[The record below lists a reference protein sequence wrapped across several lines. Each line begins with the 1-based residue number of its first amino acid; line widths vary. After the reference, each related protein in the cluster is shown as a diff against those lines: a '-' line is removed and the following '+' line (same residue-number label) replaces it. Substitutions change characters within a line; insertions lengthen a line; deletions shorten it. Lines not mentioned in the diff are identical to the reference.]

1 MFSVV
6 FVWMKR
12 WLPKVSWFLLF
23 MSLSFGIQ
31 FYKILNGFD
40 YTMFVMKFISNM
52 TKIWHVFVVLLLSQE
67 FWFYTSNAQLA
78 LITFK
83 QCFIK
88 CQHLMRNIEPKYFSF
103 QYCVWKKSL
112 HVTFTLISKLWP
124 NVFGKVLCLTTI
136 ISY

>member
-67 FWFYTSNAQLA
+67 FY
-78 LITFK
+78 IY
-83 QCFIK
+83 IK
-88 CQHLMRNIEPKYFSF
+88 CQHLMRYIEPKYFSF
-103 QYCVWKKSL
+103 QDCVWKKTL
-112 HVTFTLISKLWP
+112 HATFTLISKLWP
-124 NVFGKVLCLTTI
+124 NVFWKSVVFNYNHILLGNCSEFFNFKIV
-136 ISY
+136 